1 MRYLVICFVTI
12 LLLSSSLFAEE
23 ATLATYNYL
32 VGSYECIGRWPDSNK
47 TFSGRVEISKAA
59 EGVKMTRMIDG
70 EKIEA
75 VGKYGTATP
84 DKIPVLRVKFN
95 QKGKAYEETCLI
107 SSDLDNYPRITCY
120 LYTEKTKKV
129 GLETLFPD
137 HGQLYKK

>member
-12 LLLSSSLFAEE
+12 LLFSSSLFAQE
-23 ATLATYNYL
+23 ATLAQYDYL

-47 TFSGRVEISKAA
+47 TFSGRVEISKTS
-59 EGVKMTRMIDG
+59 EGVKLIRMIDG

-84 DKIPVLRVKFN
+84 DGIRTLRVKFN
-95 QKGKAYEETCLI
+95 QKGKAYEETCLV